1 MAPRG
6 PSRTVRANAD
16 LLTPNLAILGI
27 FSLPLNPEGSVFS
40 VGVSLGSPLM
50 VTACISISRW
60 V

>member
-27 FSLPLNPEGSVFS
+27 FSLPLNPEGSVFRCWRF
-40 VGVSLGSPLM
+40 VRQPVDGHSLHRYL
-50 VTACISISRW
+50 
-60 V
+60 